1 MRLTRSERNRSV
13 IKALD
18 GLCLAACKFLVAP
31 RARIAEAVQFIATR
45 AG

>member
-13 IKALD
+13 LKALD